1 MAPVPWPRRAAIPL
15 LALAFMAA
23 SAVAVLVFDTTRTDL
38 DVFFWPSAEAA
49 VHGHPLLVYALHS
62 GQYPDANGP
71 VSLLPL
77 SLVAALADALGWQD
91 TMRWRDALT
100 VGLFAVFTLLLAREA
115 VLAVAAGRGRP
126 GRPLLVAAV
135 FLLAPPLWVAL
146 VGFGH
151 VEEPLELWL
160 ILLGVRLLGRRR
172 TLLAGVCLGLAAMT
186 RTASAVCLIPLVVAL
201 LYDRRPGT
209 AFRLAGAA
217 VLTAAVVIAPFLL
230 ADRGDVVFSLV
241 TYRGALPI
249 VGGSLWVAF
258 QGAGWIGAVQHSDTL
273 IFGGAA
279 LLLSV
284 AALALR
290 PAAGW
295 SPPRVYGLLAVAA
308 ACVPMLAKT
317 SWPYYLFDPYVF
329 AALWWLAR
337 PGRVLGW
344 SAAPPLLLA
353 AGGAVLAAV
362 EPSLPLG
369 PGTGAL
375 VGILASAG
383 MAAVIA
389 LILAGWASPR
399 RRSAETPAGAPRSSP
414 APSAGSW

>member
-126 GRPLLVAAV
+126 ARPLLVAAV

-201 LYDRRPGT
+201 LYDRRVG
-209 AFRLAGAA
+209 AALRLAGAA

-273 IFGGAA
+273 IFAGAA

-295 SPPRVYGLLAVAA
+295 KPPRVYGLLAVAA

-317 SWPYYLFDPYVF
+317 SWPYYLLDPYVF

-389 LILAGWASPR
+389 LILAGWASPP